1 MDTAA
6 TLIAQYDRLV
16 TITTDAATTY
26 PAIAEAAD
34 NAGNDLTTRREIGPD
49 HDETAFKKAFR
60 HINAVLAATGYART
74 KSGKPAERPIGTLN
88 AVAREWIGALNA
100 YLARAQDDTG
110 HVATALD
117 DYDRIAATAGQR

>member
-74 KSGKPAERPIGTLN
+74 KSGKPAERPIG
-88 AVAREWIGALNA
+88 ALNA